1 MKNNVLFKG
10 VLPALISPVDDNG
23 KVIKEA
29 VFKLVRND
37 ISHGVNGFY
46 VCGSTGE
53 GIAMSEDERKKML
66 EYTIEAADGKVPV
79 IAHVGALDFR
89 SAEALAKHA
98 NKAGAAAV
106 SSIPPIYFKYDEE
119 EYVDYYK
126 RLAEAA
132 EIPVL
137 LYAVVAAGNM
147 PSVDL
152 IKRELEIPGV
162 IGLKW
167 TYMNYYILQQ
177 LKQLNN
183 GNVNV
188 INGFDECLI
197 CGLSMGADAG
207 IGSTYNVMPGIYAKL
222 FKAFKAGDIKEAQRL
237 QFAANKVITI
247 LLKHNCVPAIK
258 ALLGRMGYD
267 VGNCLYPMKRLSE
280 DETDAMIKELTGI
293 VDFETQTVL

>member
-1 MKNNVLFKG
+1 MGNNVLFKG
-10 VLPALISPVDDNG
+10 TFPALVSPVDDFG
-23 KVIKEA
+23 KVKKDS
-29 VFKLVRND
+29 VVKMVNFD
-37 ISHGVNGFY
+37 IEHGSKGFY

-53 GIAMSEDERKKML
+53 GIAMDEAERERML
-66 EYTIEAADGKVPV
+66 EYTIEAADGRVPV
-79 IAHVGALDFR
+79 IAQVGALSFL
-89 SAEALAKHA
+89 SAERLAKHA
-98 NKAGAAAV
+98 KKAGAAAV
-106 SSIPPIYFKYDEE
+106 SSIPPIYFAYGDD

-126 RLAEAA
+126 RLTVASEL
-132 EIPVL
+132 PVL

-167 TYMNYYILQQ
+167 TYMNYYVLQQ
-177 LKQLNN
+177 LKQLNG

-188 INGFDECLI
+188 INGFDECLL

-207 IGSTYNVMPGIYAKL
+207 IGSTYNLMPGVYSKL
-222 FKAFKAGDIKEAQRL
+222 YEAFQSGDIKEAQRL
-237 QFAANKVITI
+237 QFAANKVITV

-258 ALLGRMGYD
+258 AMLNKLGVDAGS
-267 VGNCLYPMKRLSE
+267 CLYPMKRLS
-280 DETDAMIKELTGI
+280 DEETEAMCRELEGI

>member
-10 VLPALISPVDDNG
+10 AFPALVSPVDDVG
-23 KVIKEA
+23 KVKKES
-29 VFKLVRND
+29 VKKMVDFD
-37 ISHGVNGFY
+37 IEHGVKGFY

-53 GIAMSEDERKKML
+53 GLAMEEIERERMV
-66 EYTIEAADGKVPV
+66 EYTIEAADGRVPV
-79 IAHVGALDFR
+79 IAQVGALSFL
-89 SAEALAKHA
+89 SAERLAKHA
-98 NKAGAAAV
+98 KKAGAAAV
-106 SSIPPIYFKYDEE
+106 SSIPPIYFKYDED

-126 RLAEAA
+126 RLTVASEL
-132 EIPVL
+132 PVL

-152 IKRELEIPGV
+152 IRRELEIPGV

-167 TYMNYYILQQ
+167 TYMNYYVLQQ
-177 LKQLNN
+177 LKQLNG

-188 INGFDECLI
+188 INGFDECLL

-207 IGSTYNVMPGIYAKL
+207 IGSTYNLMPGIYVKL
-222 FKAFKAGDIKEAQRL
+222 YEAFQAGDIKEAQRL

-258 ALLGRMGYD
+258 ALLNRRGFD
-267 VGNCLYPMKRLSE
+267 AGNCLYPMKRLSDE
-280 DETDAMIKELTGI
+280 ETDAMCRELEGI
-293 VDFETQTVL
+293 VDLDTQTVL